1 MAVARARYI
10 PSLLQ
15 THLDDLAFI
24 AGQRREALGSRLH
37 SLREFGELNER
48 MEAHLQ
54 GALHR
59 DPTPRNALVR
69 QRGGVPQVKV
79 IDFGLPKALQR
90 PFADRAE
97 LPAQGQI
104 LGTP

>member
-54 GALHR
+54 GALIAPPETLTAQLQPQLAAEDR
-59 DPTPRNALVR
+59 DEAFASALV
-69 QRGGVPQVKV
+69 
-79 IDFGLPKALQR
+79 
-90 PFADRAE
+90 
-97 LPAQGQI
+97 
-104 LGTP
+104 